1 VTPMVVMVPAR
12 KKPIAEVINAGPPRP
27 TLA

>member
-1 VTPMVVMVPAR
+1 VTPMVAMVPAT

-27 TLA
+27 ALA